1 MTVARHTKQWEKYLA
16 STVLVLFSDLLLL
29 LSWFLLLHRRL
40 VLPLL
45 LKVSMRDA
53 VQTHTQYKCVML
65 NTHTL
70 YTFSTVLIVLLHTT
84 QSVRIGEDIERGNLV
99 ITGTRIAACVEAE
112 RLTWWSVWRSA
123 AQRLTA
129 LCIEPRSV
137 VLVKVDVREV
147 QHLAHWRARLQ
158 RMGST

>member
-45 LKVSMRDA
+45 LKVSLRDA

-84 QSVRIGEDIERGNLV
+84 QSVRIGWLATHTHTHTRTHTHTHTHTLYSNTYIFELWT
-99 ITGTRIAACVEAE
+99 ITQLPFLICGYACM
-112 RLTWWSVWRSA
+112 
-123 AQRLTA
+123 
-129 LCIEPRSV
+129 
-137 VLVKVDVREV
+137 
-147 QHLAHWRARLQ
+147 HLPT
-158 RMGST
+158 S